1 MRQYFILITY
11 LISFSVLSLQGNN
24 ETPDGQ
30 IFKNVDDTMIAWD
43 ADKQKWMTIE
53 NFWTSFSMRSGGKAW
68 GEGREFPNYSDVN
81 EADTFVY
88 VTNKGKCLMEFFH
101 ERWRRAQD
109 VERWDVRFNEYDGC
123 PYVFDE

>member
-1 MRQYFILITY
+1 MLRYLILGIS
-11 LISFSVLSLQGNN
+11 LISFSVLSMQS

-53 NFWTSFSMRSGGKAW
+53 NFWMSFSMRSGGKAW
-68 GEGREFPNYSDVN
+68 GEAHVFPKYEDVN
-81 EADTFVY
+81 EADTFLY
-88 VTNKGKCLMEFFH
+88 VTSKGKCLMEFFH

-109 VERWDVRFNEYDGC
+109 VERWDERFNEYGGC